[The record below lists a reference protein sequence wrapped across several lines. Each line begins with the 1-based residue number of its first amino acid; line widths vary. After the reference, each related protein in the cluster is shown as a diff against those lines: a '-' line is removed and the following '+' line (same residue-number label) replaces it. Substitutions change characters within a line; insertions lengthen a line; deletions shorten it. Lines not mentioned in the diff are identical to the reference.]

1 MLAQVCIWRFVL
13 GIGIGGDY
21 PLSASIA
28 SEYAS
33 TKWRGAFV
41 GSVFAAQARPE
52 PCRRSRRL
60 PARAP
65 VPHTAVHLSAFGMAC
80 TCHIP
85 CVRVKAADLR

>member
-41 GSVFAAQARPE
+41 GSVLAAQARWQG
-52 PCRRSRRL
+52 L

-65 VPHTAVHLSAFGMAC
+65 VLPRLC
-80 TCHIP
+80 T
-85 CVRVKAADLR
+85 